1 MRNKKRIKPFL
12 SRVDIPLLIT
22 QLWNKDMGG
31 PEKAQEYIDAVTK
44 HVKSPEFLASWLEQ
58 YDLRFGQKLINDG
71 FDFFHRIY
79 AKEESEIL
87 MMCGYLDVES
97 YMWGSNYNEDGTQR
111 QEAVLRFVDELDD
124 KHLKT
129 MITEANA
136 GKRVYPRAY
145 VKLFQKELER
155 RGFVNIVFTEEG
167 EELQSKM
174 FDNEMA
180 RRRAALS
187 LNMRS

>member
-1 MRNKKRIKPFL
+1 MRNKNRIVPFL
-12 SRVDIPLLIT
+12 SRVDIPLLVT
-22 QLWNKDMGG
+22 QLWNKDIGG

-44 HVKSPEFLASWLEQ
+44 HVESPEFLASWLED
-58 YDLRFGQKLINDG
+58 YDLRFGQKLVNDG
-71 FDFFHRIY
+71 FDIFHLIY

-97 YMWGSNYNEDGTQR
+97 YMWASNINEDGSIR
-111 QEAVLRFVDELDD
+111 QEQVLRFIDELDD

-136 GKRVYPRAY
+136 GKRLYPVNY

-155 RGFVNIVFTEEG
+155 RGFTNIVFTEEG
-167 EELQSKM
+167 KELQSKI
-174 FDNEMA
+174 FDDEMA
-180 RRRAALS
+180 RRRAAL
-187 LNMRS
+187 LLKMR